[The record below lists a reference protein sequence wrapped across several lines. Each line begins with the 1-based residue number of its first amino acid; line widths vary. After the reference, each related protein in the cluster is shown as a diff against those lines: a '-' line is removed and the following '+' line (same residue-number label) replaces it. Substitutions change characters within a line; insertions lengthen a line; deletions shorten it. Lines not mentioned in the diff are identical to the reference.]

1 MAGTPAD
8 ITNMLN
14 EALAA
19 TNKIAAS
26 QLEAAKNINDVQSK
40 NSDKAKKLTKTIRT
54 TVDQLNL
61 FHSDIDQ
68 KKEKKKKNETNISSF
83 LKTTSALI
91 EKVAKTKTVKELVK
105 PVKKEKTDS
114 LEKVY
119 VSNSVLNVRGNLI
132 VNSKNFKV
140 PVNIDKKSQSS
151 EDFYRTDDV
160 SAGNEEELKL
170 LRSIESKLSFSNGGS
185 SLFGELFGGLGNLAK
200 MFVGAA
206 GAGIGGVAG
215 SLFGLSKF
223 KKLGSLFKPL
233 SKLKPSGVLKDSAKL
248 LKNPKILIPA
258 LIAGA
263 GYTIYDSIKAGV
275 FTKDFDEMGNAE
287 QREKGGPVIS
297 GKPYIVGEKGPE
309 LFKPRESGRIVPNH
323 KLQSHTD
330 KYANNSKVYESMFAL
345 IREQNSKSS
354 NLFKYFTDA
363 FKKVIDFFRPS
374 NILELIKQGV
384 KKVIGKVKDVAGAAV
399 DVVKDFGTKVI
410 NTGSETVNS
419 GLNAIG
425 LGDLKIPL
433 IPDAKSIFSPPS
445 SPAAPAR
452 RIGDK
457 NVPKDMKVSL
467 HQDEMVIPAAQSEA
481 LRATAKLQN
490 QPFNT
495 KQTPQ
500 YVTKSQLGKE
510 FWIDEFVPKFATMIK
525 TDKTQNRLVTYDIGN
540 IFGVA

>member
-1 MAGTPAD
+1 MAVNPAD

-19 TNKIAAS
+19 TNKIASS
-26 QLEAAKNINDVQSK
+26 QLDAAKTINEVQDK
-40 NSDKAKKLTKTIRT
+40 NSTKTKRLSKAIKT
-54 TVDQLNL
+54 AVDQLNL
-61 FHSDIDQ
+61 FHSDIDN
-68 KKEKKKKNETNISSF
+68 KKEKKKKNDNNISSF
-83 LKTTSALI
+83 LKTTSSLI
-91 EKVAKTKTVKELVK
+91 EKAAKPKTVKEMVR
-105 PVKKEKTDS
+105 PIKKEKNES

-140 PVNIDKKSQSS
+140 PVNIDRKSQSS

-170 LRSIESKLSFSNGGS
+170 LRSIESKLSFSNSGGS
-185 SLFGELFGGLGNLAK
+185 SLFGELFGGLGSLAK
-200 MFVGAA
+200 MFAGASA
-206 GAGIGGVAG
+206 AGIGGVAA
-215 SLFGLSKF
+215 SVFGLSKF

-233 SKLKPSGVLKDSAKL
+233 SKLKPAGVLKDSAKL

-323 KLQSHTD
+323 KLQSHSD
-330 KYANNSKVYESMFAL
+330 KYANNNNIYKKMFEL

-354 NLFKYFTDA
+354 SIFTYFTDA

-384 KKVIGKVKDVAGAAV
+384 KKVIGKVKDVASAAV
-399 DVVKDFGTKVI
+399 DVVKDVGAGV
-410 NTGSETVNS
+410 VNAGS
-419 GLNAIG
+419 GLLNNGMAAVG
-425 LGDLKIPL
+425 LGKFQIPL
-433 IPDAKSIFSPPS
+433 WQPQPLANPTQITPPAK
-445 SPAAPAR
+445 

-457 NVPKDMKVSL
+457 NVAKDMKVSI
-467 HQDEMVIPAAQSEA
+467 HKNEMVIPAAQSEA

-490 QPFNT
+490 QPFTT

-500 YVTKSQLGKE
+500 YISKSQLGKE
-510 FWIDEFVPKFATMIK
+510 FWMDEFVPKFSNMIK
-525 TDKTQNRLVTYDIGN
+525 TEKTQSRLVTYDIGN
-540 IFGVA
+540 VFGVA

>member
-1 MAGTPAD
+1 M
-8 ITNMLN
+8 
-14 EALAA
+14 
-19 TNKIAAS
+19 
-26 QLEAAKNINDVQSK
+26 
-40 NSDKAKKLTKTIRT
+40 
-54 TVDQLNL
+54 
-61 FHSDIDQ
+61 
-68 KKEKKKKNETNISSF
+68 
-83 LKTTSALI
+83 
-91 EKVAKTKTVKELVK
+91 
-105 PVKKEKTDS
+105 
-114 LEKVY
+114 
-119 VSNSVLNVRGNLI
+119 
-132 VNSKNFKV
+132 
-140 PVNIDKKSQSS
+140 
-151 EDFYRTDDV
+151 
-160 SAGNEEELKL
+160 
-170 LRSIESKLSFSNGGS
+170 
-185 SLFGELFGGLGNLAK
+185 
-200 MFVGAA
+200 
-206 GAGIGGVAG
+206 
-215 SLFGLSKF
+215 
-223 KKLGSLFKPL
+223 
-233 SKLKPSGVLKDSAKL
+233 
-248 LKNPKILIPA
+248 KNPKILIPA

-345 IREQNSKSS
+345 IREQNTKSS

-419 GLNAIG
+419 GLKAIG

-433 IPDAKSIFSPPS
+433 IPDVKSIFSPPS

-500 YVTKSQLGKE
+500 YISKSQLGKE

-525 TDKTQNRLVTYDIGN
+525 TEKTQNRMVTYDIGN